1 MTQRFVLLLIL
12 LLCCFSRGYAAELR
26 LEECLE
32 LALQNNN
39 GLKATQEDLVAALEE
54 TVISRAGLLPALE
67 LEGGYSL
74 LDQSE
79 RLIIDGDSFAAGIPP
94 EDVEVPVDNENFY
107 KVDLSLKQSLF
118 TGGRLTH
125 IHRRARRLEEKN
137 RQQLKRREREILR
150 DVELAFHEALNARL
164 YTEMV
169 GKAVEAKQERLRI
182 LKELKREGYV
192 GKEDLLQQETDLL
205 FTELKLVKGANREQL
220 ARRRL
225 VHLMAYEGDPEQLVL
240 SATSFNAVLTMP
252 LDDALTAA
260 EQYREDLGAAA
271 TQIDIMGEEVTIARS
286 GYYPQVSLAGKY
298 TRQKETNLTRED
310 VWSVAAQLEWPLF
323 EWGRTRAEVRQKK
336 AQKRQAAY
344 QRRELENAVRLEAEQ
359 AWRTVK
365 EGEKAILAHHKQL
378 LASEYGWGLTA
389 ERYAAGKVK
398 LADLIDSEAEL
409 LKAYHEYLMAI
420 NDLHAGLACLEAAVS
435 RSLAP
440 WLLPA
445 DMYAPSIDFAAQR
458 ARSPLLA
465 EQAVVRSS
473 VIGKNEEA
481 LVGRKV
487 EPSSVGLAKTSS
499 AEPSSAF
506 VVQVG
511 SFKNQR
517 NAEDLRKELAQKFSD
532 RKVLMTTAGDFHRVR
547 IVGYNS
553 KQEAQQA
560 MAQAGVRPYL
570 VLKVDHER

>member
-1 MTQRFVLLLIL
+1 MTQRSVFFLLLFF
-12 LLCCFSRGYAAELR
+12 CCFSRGYAAELR
-26 LEECLE
+26 LEQCLE

-39 GLKATQEDLVAALEE
+39 ALKASQEDVVAALEE
-54 TVISRAGLLPALE
+54 TVISRAGLLPSLE

-79 RLIIDGDSFAAGIPP
+79 RFIIDGDSFATGIPP
-94 EDVEVPVDNENFY
+94 EDVEVLVGNENFY
-107 KVDLSLKQSLF
+107 TADLSLKQNLF
-118 TGGRLTH
+118 TGGRLIH
-125 IHRRARRLEEKN
+125 LHRRARRLAEKN

-164 YTEMV
+164 YADMV

-182 LKELKREGYV
+182 LKELQQEGYV

-205 FTELKLVKGANREQL
+205 FTELKLVKGVNRDQL

-225 VHLMAYEGDPEQLVL
+225 VQLMAYEGDPEQLVL
-240 SATSFNAVLTMP
+240 SATSFNAVLTMS

-271 TQIDIMGEEVTIARS
+271 TQVDILGEEVTIARS
-286 GYYPQVSLAGKY
+286 GYYPQISLAGKY

-359 AWRTVK
+359 TWRAVK
-365 EGEKAILAHHKQL
+365 EGEKAIIAHHKQL
-378 LASEYGWGLTA
+378 LAGEYGWALTA

-398 LADLIDSEAEL
+398 LVDLIDSEAEL

-420 NDLHAGLACLEAAVS
+420 NDLHAGLANLEAAVS
-435 RSLAP
+435 RPLVP

-445 DMYAPSIDFAAQR
+445 DMYTPSINFMAQR
-458 ARSPLLA
+458 ARSPLHA
-465 EQAVVRSS
+465 EQAIVRSG
-473 VIGKNEEA
+473 VAEKAEEI
-481 LVGRKV
+481 LVSQKIKPSTV
-487 EPSSVGLAKTSS
+487 ESAETGS
-499 AEPSSAF
+499 AEPLPAF
-506 VVQVG
+506 VVQAG

-517 NAEDLRKELAQKFSD
+517 NAEQLRKELTQKFPD
-532 RKVLMTTAGDFHRVR
+532 RKVLMATAGEFHRVR

-553 KQEAQQA
+553 KQEARQA
-560 MAQAGVRPYL
+560 MAQAGVSPYL
-570 VLKVDHER
+570 ILKVDHEL